1 MKELSVCLVEKR
13 IEIEFA
19 KPQDLRVL
27 NRFDLIEV
35 PTAVRFNH

>member
-1 MKELSVCLVEKR
+1 LVEKR

-19 KPQDLRVL
+19 EALKTFRVL

-35 PTAVRFNH
+35 PTAVPF